1 MAKQQRFRTK
11 WFDILKCFDTKFKIA
26 MYKTYD
32 VINFGFETMSKNKW
46 QRQPRR
52 FEKTNKQKKQNRTS
66 RKKKTWSLEKS
77 SLNIWKTD
85 YSRGLESFPDKWKK
99 RK

>member
-52 FEKTNKQKKQNRTS
+52 FEKTKTKIELQG
-66 RKKKTWSLEKS
+66 RKKHDL
-77 SLNIWKTD
+77 
-85 YSRGLESFPDKWKK
+85 WKK
-99 RK
+99 AH